1 MIKIQNARKWYA
13 EEVKIGPLN
22 IEIPKAGITSL
33 IGPNGAGK
41 STTLLMIGRLLHM
54 DEGQITVA
62 NMDVSTTKSNDL
74 AKVLTILRQENHF
87 VTRLTVRQL
96 VGFGRFPYS
105 KGRLTREDEKIISKY
120 IDFFEL
126 TELEHRFLDELS
138 GGRARINIVTGSS
151 VQDLVELGDPLAEE
165 HDERYRRTAEFLQ
178 VLRSVWTESGGPG
191 VSSEFSG
198 RADGRSGTF
207 FEGGHYSIKGGTC
220 FPKPVQRP
228 HPPIFFGG
236 SSRIGKQTAAAYAD
250 VFLMWAEPVPWIR
263 EQIAEM
269 EGYLKEYEAQHGV
282 KRDLQYGLRAQVLIR
297 PTEEEAWKAAWEL
310 ISKADP
316 QLIEKAREEFAN
328 TDATNQRRQNELREQ
343 SAGNDFVVGP
353 NMWMGLSLLR
363 SGGALLLVGTAD
375 QVTDRLLEYVDIG
388 ITKFILSGY
397 PHLEEAEIFGREAV
411 PLLRR
416 KLAERNL
423 ALAHQP

>member
-1 MIKIQNARKWYA
+1 MSNTTSQPEVELGWFLPTAGDGRYVGVKPEREPTLDYLIQVAQAA
-13 EEVKIGPLN
+13 E
-22 IEIPKAGITSL
+22 KAGFTFTLIPTSGVCRDAWVVGSA
-33 IGPNGAGK
+33 IMAHTK
-41 STTLLMIGRLLHM
+41 TLSPL
-54 DEGQITVA
+54 VA
-62 NMDVSTTKSNDL
+62 VRPGLT
-74 AKVLTILRQENHF
+74 APVLTARMAA
-87 VTRLTVRQL
+87 T
-96 VGFGRFPYS
+96 
-105 KGRLTREDEKIISKY
+105 
-120 IDFFEL
+120 
-126 TELEHRFLDELS
+126 LDELS

>member
-1 MIKIQNARKWYA
+1 MSNTTSQSEVELGWFLPTAGDGRYVGVKPEREPTLDYLIRVAQTA
-13 EEVKIGPLN
+13 E
-22 IEIPKAGITSL
+22 KAGFTFTLIPTSGVCRDAWVVGSA
-33 IGPNGAGK
+33 IMAHTK
-41 STTLLMIGRLLHM
+41 TLSPL
-54 DEGQITVA
+54 VA
-62 NMDVSTTKSNDL
+62 VRPGLT
-74 AKVLTILRQENHF
+74 APVLTARMAA
-87 VTRLTVRQL
+87 T
-96 VGFGRFPYS
+96 
-105 KGRLTREDEKIISKY
+105 
-120 IDFFEL
+120 
-126 TELEHRFLDELS
+126 LDELS

-165 HDERYRRTAEFLQ
+165 HDERYRRTAEFLE
-178 VLRSVWTESGGPG
+178 VLKSVWTESRGPG

-198 RADGRSGTF
+198 RADGKAGTY
-207 FEGGHYSIKGGTC
+207 FEGSHYTIKGGTC

-250 VFLMWAEPVPWIR
+250 VFLMWAEPVHWIR

-282 KRDLQYGLRAQVLIR
+282 RRTLQYGLRAQVLIR
-297 PTEEEAWKAAWEL
+297 PTEEEAWKAAWDL

-316 QLIEKAREEFAN
+316 KLIEKAREEFAK
-328 TDATNQRRQNELREQ
+328 TDATNQRRQNKLREQ
-343 SAGNDFVVGP
+343 SAKNDFVVGP

-397 PHLEEAEIFGREAV
+397 PHLEEAEIFGREAM
-411 PLLRR
+411 PLLKR

-423 ALAHQP
+423 ALANQP